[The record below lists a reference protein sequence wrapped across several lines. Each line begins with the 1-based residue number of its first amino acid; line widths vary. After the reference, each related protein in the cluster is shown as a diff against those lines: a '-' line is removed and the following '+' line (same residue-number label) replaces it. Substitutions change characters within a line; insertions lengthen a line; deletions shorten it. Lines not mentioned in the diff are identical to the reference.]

1 MVVFPKDH
9 KKQLHFYIKVSLAL
23 IVMIACVTTF
33 IIGMALHNSDNP
45 DCMCPVC
52 LMNNVD
58 ENEYIYNRYF
68 PLISIFCLLL
78 VLLPVYILHHRQT
91 NKRKRP

>member
-1 MVVFPKDH
+1 M
-9 KKQLHFYIKVSLAL
+9 
-23 IVMIACVTTF
+23 
-33 IIGMALHNSDNP
+33 
-45 DCMCPVC
+45 PVC

-78 VLLPVYILHHRQT
+78 MLLPVYIEKNSLLMLYHLLF
-91 NKRKRP
+91 

>member
-1 MVVFPKDH
+1 M
-9 KKQLHFYIKVSLAL
+9 
-23 IVMIACVTTF
+23 
-33 IIGMALHNSDNP
+33 
-45 DCMCPVC
+45 PVC

-78 VLLPVYILHHRQT
+78 MLLPVYILH
-91 NKRKRP
+91 RKRTREKALKN